1 MFKKKCSL
9 CGGRLENNRCTLCG
23 LDNSIYEQRR
33 PVRQSTM
40 EPAHRVQTPKPK
52 PSSASSSGT
61 KSASQKKQAQHMP
74 RQPGS
79 IQTPRRI
86 QVQNMQPQDK
96 KSKYSSRIVLLTIV
110 ITVSLIVLSFILSLQ
125 NGEDDHIWSDEGYV
139 WSDEYDTYDYSDYDP
154 YKYVTREIP
163 ETGETYET
171 VLGNGIYRIGVHV
184 PEGIYRAE
192 LSEGTGSIQIK
203 DEENGIYHYVTFGTD
218 TEYDQVTEEEDIRLY
233 NGADLL
239 VDSGVILRFVTE
251 NAQPPVQ
258 EIQENPLKEP
268 VSLEAGNYTA
278 GSDMTPQI
286 PQGIYDITAL
296 DTLTDEYGYSSV
308 TLTYPNGSSEYLWI
322 DSSDYAP
329 VTDEYTDISA
339 KNIVIT
345 DGTEITVEYG
355 SVTLMPGK
363 GSYDVDYTQYT
374 SE

>member
-40 EPAHRVQTPKPK
+40 EPAHRVQTPKPN
-52 PSSASSSGT
+52 PSSGT

-79 IQTPRRI
+79 IQPPRRI

-125 NGEDDHIWSDEGYV
+125 NGDDDHIWSDEGYV
-139 WSDEYDTYDYSDYDP
+139 WSDEYDTYDYSDYAP
-154 YKYVTREIP
+154 YEYVTREIP

-363 GSYDVDYTQYT
+363 GYYDVDYTQYT